1 MGKTYVIAEIGI
13 NHNGDIK
20 LAKQLIEKAKQS
32 DCDAVKFQKRDI
44 DVVYSQEELDTPR
57 KSPFGTTT
65 REQKEGIEFD
75 ILEFQELEKYSN
87 DLGLDFI
94 VSCWDWNSLDNV
106 EDNLNVKYHKVASAM
121 LTDKGF
127 LEKLNDTGKPI
138 IVSVGMA
145 TEEEIDSALDILDN
159 VEYVLA
165 CTSTYPTVAE
175 EINLKYITTLKEKL
189 QGGDTW
195 TGVGFSNHHNGL
207 AACVGATALG
217 ADCIEF
223 HITMDRTMYGSD
235 QPASIEDAD
244 DLVSGIRKMELMV
257 GDGIKKVYDS
267 EKPIAEKLRK
277 VNDIL
282 D

>member
-1 MGKTYVIAEIGI
+1 MNKTYVIAEIGI
-13 NHNGDIK
+13 NHNGDID
-20 LAKQLIEKAKQS
+20 LAKQLIDKAKQS
-32 DCDAVKFQKRDI
+32 DCDAVKFQKRTI

-94 VSCWDWNSLDNV
+94 VSCWDLDSLDNI
-106 EDNLNVKYHKVASAM
+106 EMNCNVKYHKVASAM
-121 LTDKGF
+121 LTDKEF
-127 LEKLNDTGKPI
+127 LQKLNDTGKPI

-145 TEEEIDSALDILDN
+145 TEEEIDAALNILDN

-165 CTSTYPTVAE
+165 CTSTYPTKAE
-175 EINLKYITTLKEKL
+175 EINLRYVTTLKDKYPNL
-189 QGGDTW
+189 K
-195 TGVGFSNHHNGL
+195 VGFSNHYNGL
-207 AACVGATALG
+207 DACVGSVVLG
-217 ADCIEF
+217 AECVEF
-223 HITMDRTMYGSD
+223 HVTMDRTMYGSD

-244 DLVSGIRKMELMV
+244 DLVNAIRQMELMV

-277 VNDIL
+277 VNDII
-282 D
+282 